1 MKKNERIR
9 LVQKDDAGL
18 SVAQEIE
25 RLNLEKQGLAM
36 IIKRRIDWFQVKE
49 NYSHPCFDY
58 MYNSTRSYIREF
70 NAVAAKLKRLKAP
83 VDIERIEFALAV

>member
-1 MKKNERIR
+1 MKKEREIR
-9 LVQKDDAGL
+9 LITAEDAGL
-18 SVAQEIE
+18 TRAQEIE
-25 RLNLEKQGLAM
+25 NLKMEREGLAM
-36 IIKRRIDWFQVKE
+36 IIRRRIDWFQVKE

>member
-36 IIKRRIDWFQVKE
+36 IIRRMIDWFQVKE
-49 NYSHPCFDY
+49 NYCHPCFDY
-58 MYNSTRSYIREF
+58 MYNSTRSYFREF